1 MTYLILIL
9 LIVVLVV
16 LIVLFYLF
24 NRRFKDFEEKQ
35 KGDQSLLMLNQSL
48 QGMQGR
54 IDETTKAI
62 NERLDRAAQ
71 VISQVTQELGGM
83 KEIGHQIKGF
93 QDFLKSPKMRGGIG
107 EQIMQDLLEQYLSK
121 QQFALQYQFRSG
133 ERVDAIIKTKEGI
146 IPIDAKFPLESFQ
159 RYLSAKSEE
168 EQEKLF
174 KECAKSVKARID
186 EISKKYIL
194 PEEGTVDFA
203 IMYIPSEV
211 VYYEIIRSKESLDN
225 YSRQKKVYFVS
236 PNSFYYFLRI
246 VMIGMKGQQ
255 IQEDA
260 KKILEVLL
268 AVQKDTE
275 KLGEVLGVVTTHITN
290 AKNAIDRVNNEYAKL
305 TGKIEQVKLLK

>member
-1 MTYLILIL
+1 MIYSIITLI
-9 LIVVLVV
+9 IVVIGFILVLYFV
-16 LIVLFYLF
+16 SS
-24 NRRFKDFEEKQ
+24 RFKSFEEKQ
-35 KGDQSLLMLNQSL
+35 KSDQSLLILNQSL

-93 QDFLKSPKMRGGIG
+93 QDFLKSPKMRGQIG
-107 EQIMQDLLEQYLSK
+107 EQVMQDLLEQYLSR
-121 QQFALQYQFRSG
+121 QQFELQYKFRSG

-159 RYLSAKSEE
+159 RYLAAKSEE

-174 KECAKSVKARID
+174 KECVKSVRARID

-211 VYYEIIRSKESLDN
+211 VYYEIIRSKEGLDD
-225 YSRQKKVYFVS
+225 YGRQKNVYFVS

-246 VMIGMKGQQ
+246 VMIGMRGQQ
-255 IQEDA
+255 IQEEA
-260 KKILEVLL
+260 KKILDILL
-268 AVQKDTE
+268 AIQQDTK
-275 KLGEVLGVVTTHITN
+275 KLGQVLGLVTTHVTN
-290 AKNAIDRVNNEYAKL
+290 AKNAVDRMNNEYAKL
-305 TGKIEQVKLLK
+305 TGKIEQIKLLK

>member
-1 MTYLILIL
+1 MIYPIITLILIV
-9 LIVVLVV
+9 IGFVA
-16 LIVLFYLF
+16 IFYFL
-24 NRRFKDFEEKQ
+24 NRRLKGIEERQ
-35 KGDQSLLMLNQSL
+35 KSDQSLLMLNQNL
-48 QGMQGR
+48 LGMQSR

-83 KEIGHQIKGF
+83 REIGHQLKSF

-107 EQIMQDLLEQYLSK
+107 EQVMQDLLEQYLSR
-121 QQFALQYQFRSG
+121 QQFELQYKFRSG

-159 RYLSAKSEE
+159 RYLAAKSEE

-174 KECAKSVKARID
+174 KECVKSVKARID

-211 VYYEIIRSKESLDN
+211 VYYEIIRSRESLDD
-225 YSRQKKVYFVS
+225 YARSKKVYFVS

-246 VMIGMKGQQ
+246 IMIGMRGQQ

-260 KKILEVLL
+260 KKILDVLL
-268 AVQKDTE
+268 ALQKDTE
-275 KLGEVLGVVTTHITN
+275 KLGEIISVVTTHITN
-290 AKNAIDRVNNEYAKL
+290 AKNAVDKMNNEYLKL
-305 TGKIEQVKLLK
+305 TGKIEQIKLLK